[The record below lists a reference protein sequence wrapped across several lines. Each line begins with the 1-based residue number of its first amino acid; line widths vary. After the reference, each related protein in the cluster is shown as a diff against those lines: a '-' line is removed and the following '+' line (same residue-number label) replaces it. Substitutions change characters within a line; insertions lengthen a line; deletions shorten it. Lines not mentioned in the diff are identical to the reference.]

1 MEVRGAAFCK
11 KNLLILSEADSL
23 EKSLLLW
30 EVQGSC
36 GSHTD
41 ESCEPLAHL
50 KPKQQKVPL
59 EPLGVCVPVGLG
71 PYNPINQWKTNI
83 LREASESGEFLKC

>member
-1 MEVRGAAFCK
+1 MK
-11 KNLLILSEADSL
+11 LTL

-30 EVQGSC
+30 EAQGAC

-41 ESCEPLAHL
+41 ESFEPLAHL
-50 KPKQQKVPL
+50 KPNEKEVPL
-59 EPLGVCVPVGLG
+59 QPLWVCVLVGLG

-83 LREASESGEFLKC
+83 F